1 MKGNIFT
8 RAKAKVKNY
17 MTNKNLERFEK
28 HRSKKLGKPY
38 IPASKKNKGFKKYDS
53 SYKRTESPFTN
64 ITDPG
69 KLKKFKKELKPTRKR
84 ILSSTQTPSGMMT
97 EYSKADDIGTAIVY
111 RKGGKKYT
119 KDLDLEF
126 NPTGEYRQITRKDKR
141 ILKKEGSYVSGR
153 KMKRIKDDYEN
164 YVVNHG
170 DVFRD
175 NIRIGNYL
183 IYNKIE
189 GFTPKHPNIFNQYK
203 DIQLLFEKLIDL
215 VIDTTINCKWK
226 NRDWNINNVIVDK
239 NNKFHLIDLDS
250 VTDNYYYENVIAS
263 VNRWDINGVRV
274 DNHLR
279 NRLKIL
285 ENV

>member
-1 MKGNIFT
+1 MTTLVTGGTGMVGTNIKDMIDVKVSDFVFLSSKDGDL
-8 RAKAKVKNY
+8 RCLDKVKLIFERYKPKFVIHLAANVGGLY
-17 MTNKNLERFEK
+17 KN
-28 HRSKKLGKPY
+28 
-38 IPASKKNKGFKKYDS
+38 
-53 SYKRTESPFTN
+53 
-64 ITDPG
+64 
-69 KLKKFKKELKPTRKR
+69 
-84 ILSSTQTPSGMMT
+84 M
-97 EYSKADDIGTAIVY
+97 
-111 RKGGKKYT
+111 
-119 KDLDLEF
+119 
-126 NPTGEYRQITRKDKR
+126 
-141 ILKKEGSYVSGR
+141 
-153 KMKRIKDDYEN
+153 
-164 YVVNHG
+164 NHN
-170 DVFRD
+170 VEMFRD

>member
-1 MKGNIFT
+1 M
-8 RAKAKVKNY
+8 A
-17 MTNKNLERFEK
+17 
-28 HRSKKLGKPY
+28 
-38 IPASKKNKGFKKYDS
+38 FKKYDS

-153 KMKRIKDDYEN
+153 KMKRIKDDYLSGEYAKKMRN
-164 YVVNHG
+164 KRAKKVKLKPGHTKKIKSPFMVDLNTLGQSKGTAAKVSDKTRTRNMTASERKEARGTQLRSPALEYVSG
-170 DVFRD
+170 
-175 NIRIGNYL
+175 GAAKLLSGAAKAAY
-183 IYNKIE
+183 
-189 GFTPKHPNIFNQYK
+189 NIFKGGKKVKVAAKVKKKVQK
-203 DIQLLFEKLIDL
+203 K
-215 VIDTTINCKWK
+215 K
-226 NRDWNINNVIVDK
+226 
-239 NNKFHLIDLDS
+239 
-250 VTDNYYYENVIAS
+250 
-263 VNRWDINGVRV
+263 
-274 DNHLR
+274 
-279 NRLKIL
+279 
-285 ENV
+285 